1 MTMDIIDKRIYSCNE
16 AICKNIESL
25 QANERGLLSQNILS
39 QLRNFLECVFLK
51 IYVASGNSLI
61 ENEYQN
67 IKNAIK
73 FINTLQGKYRFLNQF
88 HKLLQISV
96 SHYTL
101 DPDSS
106 ERLMLKYYEYL
117 LRIKTF
123 MKDNY
128 EIELLENLHKFPLN
142 TDTAFTQYY
151 EAIEKVLENK
161 AVIAR
166 KTIQHGRFY
175 IEKLHPVIVNDVI
188 FYEVTFIPAHDKS
201 SKFDRIIAFTKQ
213 EISSYYAVELHLAEF
228 DIQVLER
235 RMPIV
240 VIVDWNVSIRACEFR
255 NFAKIF
261 GLSQEYGELKE
272 YSNLMKLLTKSRMN
286 LVDLMDASDE
296 FYVNC
301 IKYIREGTRN
311 NLISSLLTNCRSFI
325 SNGGA
330 GTNVLRY
337 LLYHLNNK
345 IIKRQLSA
353 NQCTE
358 LSNLYL
364 KYQCIPFDK
373 VPFNFSLVNHNPSI
387 SDLFYCIDYSSRK
400 HELFARFIKNNT
412 ERNGALYTPVN
423 EVQYFE
429 EPEILVEKYNGVLY
443 KKHQH
448 LRIESYKEHFYI
460 KEYEDHVRN
469 IISNLLKH
477 TESGIRNYVNSV
489 ESWMRTPEINIDSE
503 EKKEAIKTLF
513 KDSKVALIYGPAGT
527 GKSMMINYI
536 SLFFKDKHKIFL
548 ANTNP
553 AVENL
558 RRKVTADN
566 ADFMTITKYL
576 SASSSNL
583 ECDILCVD
591 ECSTVSNRDMVKVL
605 EKSSF
610 QLLLLVGDVYQIE
623 SILFGNWFSIA
634 HFIMPKSAVVEL
646 TSTYRTTDHGLKE
659 VWDKVR
665 RITDDR
671 LEFIT
676 KYGFS
681 SALDDSIFSKSMDD
695 EIVLCLNYDGLYG
708 INNIN
713 KFLQSNNPNPS
724 VRIGVQTY
732 KVGDPVLF
740 NESNRFAPLIYNN
753 LKGKILAIEEKED
766 CVYFTMEIYMV
777 VNELDVLGLDLVL
790 LDSIAENTSVICFR
804 VELQNDGDE
813 DDDDLGSIV
822 PFQIAYAVSIHKAQ
836 GLEYDSVKVV
846 ITNEIEEMV
855 SHNIFYTAITRAKE
869 KLKIYWSPETEK
881 RVLENM
887 KVQFNDKD
895 YRLFKE
901 KFKSELNLT

>member
-1 MTMDIIDKRIYSCNE
+1 MVRDIAIFGAGGYGREMASLLKRINKQQQCW
-16 AICKNIESL
+16 
-25 QANERGLLSQNILS
+25 
-39 QLRNFLECVFLK
+39 NFIGFFDDDVVNK
-51 IYVASGNSLI
+51 PIGYR
-61 ENEYQN
+61 NEY
-67 IKNAIK
+67 
-73 FINTLQGKYRFLNQF
+73 G
-88 HKLLQISV
+88 
-96 SHYTL
+96 
-101 DPDSS
+101 
-106 ERLMLKYYEYL
+106 
-117 LRIKTF
+117 
-123 MKDNY
+123 
-128 EIELLENLHKFPLN
+128 EILGNLEMLN
-142 TDTAFTQYY
+142 TYPKPLSVILAIGKPKILKAVY
-151 EAIEKVLENK
+151 EAITNPLIDFPN
-161 AVIAR
+161 
-166 KTIQHGRFY
+166 
-175 IEKLHPVIVNDVI
+175 IVAP
-188 FYEVTFIPAHDKS
+188 EAH
-201 SKFDRIIAFTKQ
+201 I
-213 EISSYYAVELHLAEF
+213 L
-228 DIQVLER
+228 DI
-235 RMPIV
+235 
-240 VIVDWNVSIRACEFR
+240 D
-255 NFAKIF
+255 
-261 GLSQEYGELKE
+261 
-272 YSNLMKLLTKSRMN
+272 
-286 LVDLMDASDE
+286 
-296 FYVNC
+296 
-301 IKYIREGTRN
+301 
-311 NLISSLLTNCRSFI
+311 
-325 SNGGA
+325 
-330 GTNVLRY
+330 
-337 LLYHLNNK
+337 
-345 IIKRQLSA
+345 
-353 NQCTE
+353 
-358 LSNLYL
+358 
-364 KYQCIPFDK
+364 
-373 VPFNFSLVNHNPSI
+373 NFSMGKGNILGSFSSMSCNVHIGDFNIFNNRVSLGHDVFI
-387 SDLFYCIDYSSRK
+387 CIDYSSRK

-766 CVYFTMEIYMV
+766 CVYFTIEIYMV

>member
-1 MTMDIIDKRIYSCNE
+1 M
-16 AICKNIESL
+16 
-25 QANERGLLSQNILS
+25 
-39 QLRNFLECVFLK
+39 
-51 IYVASGNSLI
+51 
-61 ENEYQN
+61 
-67 IKNAIK
+67 
-73 FINTLQGKYRFLNQF
+73 
-88 HKLLQISV
+88 
-96 SHYTL
+96 
-101 DPDSS
+101 
-106 ERLMLKYYEYL
+106 
-117 LRIKTF
+117 
-123 MKDNY
+123 
-128 EIELLENLHKFPLN
+128 
-142 TDTAFTQYY
+142 
-151 EAIEKVLENK
+151 
-161 AVIAR
+161 
-166 KTIQHGRFY
+166 
-175 IEKLHPVIVNDVI
+175 
-188 FYEVTFIPAHDKS
+188 
-201 SKFDRIIAFTKQ
+201 
-213 EISSYYAVELHLAEF
+213 
-228 DIQVLER
+228 
-235 RMPIV
+235 
-240 VIVDWNVSIRACEFR
+240 
-255 NFAKIF
+255 
-261 GLSQEYGELKE
+261 
-272 YSNLMKLLTKSRMN
+272 
-286 LVDLMDASDE
+286 
-296 FYVNC
+296 
-301 IKYIREGTRN
+301 
-311 NLISSLLTNCRSFI
+311 
-325 SNGGA
+325 
-330 GTNVLRY
+330 
-337 LLYHLNNK
+337 
-345 IIKRQLSA
+345 
-353 NQCTE
+353 
-358 LSNLYL
+358 
-364 KYQCIPFDK
+364 
-373 VPFNFSLVNHNPSI
+373 VNHNPSI
-387 SDLFYCIDYSSRK
+387 SDLFYCIDYSGRK

-412 ERNGALYTPVN
+412 ERNGALYTPAN
-423 EVQYFE
+423 EVQHFE
-429 EPEILVEKYNGVLY
+429 EPEILAEKYNDVLY

-477 TESGIRNYVNSV
+477 AENGIRNYVNSV
-489 ESWMRTPEINIDSE
+489 ESWIRTPEINIDSE

-695 EIVLCLNYDGLYG
+695 EIILCLNYDGLYG
-708 INNIN
+708 INNMN

-766 CVYFTMEIYMV
+766 CVYFTIEIYLV

-790 LDSIAENTSVICFR
+790 LDSVAENTSVICFK

>member
-1 MTMDIIDKRIYSCNE
+1 MDIDQKIYCGNE
-16 AICKNIESL
+16 AICRNIESL
-25 QANERGLLSQNILS
+25 HVNERGLLSQNILS
-39 QLRNFLECVFLK
+39 QLRNFLECIFVK
-51 IYVASGNSLI
+51 IYMSAGNPLE
-61 ENEYQN
+61 ENDYQN
-67 IKNAIK
+67 IKAAIK
-73 FINTLQGKYRFLNQF
+73 FMNTLQGKYRFLNQF

-123 MKDNY
+123 MRDNY
-128 EIELLENLHKFPLN
+128 RMELLENLHKFPLD

-151 EAIEKVLENK
+151 EAIAKVLENK
-161 AVIAR
+161 AAIAQ

-175 IEKLHPVIVNDVI
+175 IEKSHPVIIHDTI
-188 FYEVTFIPAHDKS
+188 FYEVTFIPAHNKS

-228 DIQVLER
+228 DIQVLGR

-240 VIVDWNVSIRACEFR
+240 IIVDWSVSIRACEFS

-261 GLSQEYGELKE
+261 GRSENYRGLRE
-272 YSNLMKLLTKSRMN
+272 YSNLMQYLTKSGMN
-286 LVDLMDASDE
+286 LVELMEASNE
-296 FYVNC
+296 FYADF
-301 IKYIREGTRN
+301 ISHIQEGTKN
-311 NLISSLLTNCRSFI
+311 NAISSLLTVCRNFI
-325 SNGGA
+325 AGGME
-330 GTNVLRY
+330 GTNVVRY

-345 IIKRQLSA
+345 IIKRQLSKYPC
-353 NQCTE
+353 QG
-358 LSNLYL
+358 LSGLYL
-364 KYQCIPFDK
+364 YSQCIPFDK
-373 VPFNFSLVNHNPSI
+373 IPFSFSLSKHNPSV
-387 SDLFYCIDYSSRK
+387 SDLFYCIDSSDRK

-412 ERNGALYTPVN
+412 ERNGVLYTPVSD
-423 EVQYFE
+423 VQHFE
-429 EPEILVEKYNGVLY
+429 EPEALAEKYNGILY
-443 KKHQH
+443 KNHQH
-448 LRIESYKEHFYI
+448 LRIECDKGHFYI
-460 KEYEDHVRN
+460 KEYEDHVRT
-469 IISNLLKH
+469 IISNLLGH
-477 TESGIRNYVNSV
+477 TGSGVRNYVNSV
-489 ESWMRTPEINIDSE
+489 EAWMRTSGINIDSE
-503 EKKEAIKTLF
+503 EKSKAIKNLF
-513 KDSKVALIYGPAGT
+513 KDSKVALVYGPAGT

-536 SLFFKDKHKIFL
+536 SLFFKENHKIFL

-558 RRKVTADN
+558 RRKVTAEN
-566 ADFMTITKYL
+566 ADFMTITKFL
-576 SASSSNL
+576 SAGNFNT

-591 ECSTVSNRDMVKVL
+591 ECSTVSNRDMVKIL
-605 EKSSF
+605 EKSTF

-634 HFIMPKSAVVEL
+634 HFMMPKSAVVEL
-646 TSTYRTTDHGLKE
+646 TTTYRTTDHGLKE
-659 VWDKVR
+659 VWDRVR

-676 KYGFS
+676 RNGFS
-681 SALDDSIFSKSMDD
+681 SVLDDSIFSKSAED

-713 KFLQSNNPNPS
+713 KFLQSNNPNPP

-753 LKGKILAIEEKED
+753 LKGKILSIEEMED
-766 CVYFTMEIYMV
+766 CVYFTIEIDMAI
-777 VNELDVLGLDLVL
+777 NELDVSGLDLEL
-790 LDSIAENTSVICFR
+790 LDSVAEDTSVVRFR

-813 DDDDLGSIV
+813 DDDDVDTIV

-846 ITNEIEEMV
+846 ITNEIEEMI
-855 SHNIFYTAITRAKE
+855 SHNIFYTAITRARK
-869 KLKIYWSPETEK
+869 KLKIYWSPETENRILK
-881 RVLENM
+881 NM
-887 KVQFNDKD
+887 KEQFNDKD
-895 YRLFKE
+895 YKLFKE
-901 KFKSELNLT
+901 KFKAELN